1 MASSSLKFLTLLLVF
16 LVSLQ
21 RLSSADAVVTAPT
34 ILPIPAV
41 GPIPSSR
48 PKRVSLDFHYDS
60 LDNSSSEFLVKIIP
74 NILLEELDDFVKL
87 TLHPYGKSRVG
98 RNGTVLCQHGQKE
111 CFLNKVEACAI
122 HVLPHNMGAY
132 FVFCVQYMVSKGL
145 VNSWEA
151 CFDLLIGMDRNP
163 VVDCYNSDV
172 GTKLELRYAN
182 ESSALV
188 PAITQVP
195 WVTLD
200 EVPLYNTSYENI
212 RKAVCHAY
220 KGTPE
225 EACQKEVGY
234 ADETSPTAKF
244 KKRAFRR
251 GWI

>member
-16 LVSLQ
+16 LVSAQ
-21 RLSSADAVVTAPT
+21 CLSSADVVLTAPT
-34 ILPIPAV
+34 LPNSAV
-41 GPIPSSR
+41 GPIPSSH

-87 TLHPYGKSRVG
+87 TLHPYGKARVG

-122 HVLPHNMGAY
+122 QVFSQNYGAY
-132 FVFCVQYMVSKGL
+132 FGL

-163 VVDCYNSDV
+163 VVDCYSSDV

-200 EVPLYNTSYENI
+200 KVPLYNTSYENI

-225 EACQKEVGY
+225 EACQKEVGN
-234 ADETSPTAKF
+234 DF
-244 KKRAFRR
+244 H
-251 GWI
+251 